1 MNSRNNRVTFR
12 EWFKVEKT
20 QHIRQIA
27 KNYKGDLI
35 TFAHVEN
42 IIYHLNCSIS
52 LKIHH
57 DFEYK

>member
-1 MNSRNNRVTFR
+1 MNSRNNRVIFR

-20 QHIRQIA
+20 QHIRQIS

-35 TFAHVEN
+35 ILAHVEN
-42 IIYHLNCSIS
+42 IIYHLNFSIS